1 MEKSVDNNVNRGIVK
16 IQELNT
22 STKQRDTM
30 PIQTE
35 RYGYET
41 CGKES
46 AENRYAF
53 DFDLCSVSKGWA
65 QIDTTQDA
73 SYFGNWAHPEQ
84 FKIVS
89 YAEGDTTIETADTL
103 EEFKQIL
110 FKCVDWNKSNG
121 YWRGID
127 PGLNKKNI
135 QAWIDLGFK
144 SLIH

>member
-1 MEKSVDNNVNRGIVK
+1 MPIK
-16 IQELNT
+16 
-22 STKQRDTM
+22 TKQ
-30 PIQTE
+30 
-35 RYGYET
+35 YGYSTTGE
-41 CGKES
+41 ES
-46 AENRYAF
+46 VENRYAF

-73 SYFGNWAHPEQ
+73 AYFGTWAHPEQ

-89 YAEGDTTIETADTL
+89 YCEGDTTIETAGTL

-127 PGLNKKNI
+127 PGLDKKSI
-135 QAWIDLGFK
+135 QAWVDLG
-144 SLIH
+144 LETLLH

>member
-1 MEKSVDNNVNRGIVK
+1 
-16 IQELNT
+16 
-22 STKQRDTM
+22 M
-30 PIQTE
+30 PIKTE
-35 RYGYET
+35 QYGPSSLINFYSTTRNRIGE
-41 CGKES
+41 ES

-73 SYFGNWAHPEQ
+73 SYFGTWAHPEQ

-89 YAEGDTTIETADTL
+89 YVEGDTTIETADTL

-110 FKCVDWNKSNG
+110 FKCIDWNKSNG

-127 PGLNKKNI
+127 PGLDKKSI
-135 QAWIDLGFK
+135 QTWIDLGFK